1 MPINPLDDLS
11 ATIPISK
18 VAEIEPA
25 IPSVLNRPNAVA
37 LLSLFEKVPTRPV
50 RQIVEITY
58 VGKL

>member
-1 MPINPLDDLS
+1 MLINPLDDLS

-25 IPSVLNRPNAVA
+25 IPIVLNRPNAVA
-37 LLSLFEKVPTRPV
+37 LLNLFEKVPTRPV

-58 VGKL
+58 IGKL